1 VKGGKARPSRSI
13 KNISGIFAG
22 NISGRVAKINF
33 ATRPLLSAVFLL

>member
-22 NISGRVAKINF
+22 NISGRVAKN
-33 ATRPLLSAVFLL
+33 LLQRALLGK